1 MQKQKISRL
10 EANIA
15 SEEQTRNSLER
26 SFNGTRSFDILKE
39 QESHLIQL
47 NEEDQVIINDD
58 DDDDDDVA
66 NSDRGKR
73 SCHASPR
80 KDKRDLQKIWR
91 DLDGCRVSCGR
102 HDWGGR
108 RLDYQRFESDRQS
121 DGRWSQ
127 RPRGEAG
134 LSAARPD
141 LPGRALPFQHRR
153 QSRRLPRR
161 THLAP
166 HFGGRRVCG

>member
-15 SEEQTRNSLER
+15 SEGQARNSLER
-26 SFNGTRSFDILKE
+26 RFNSTRSFDTLKE
-39 QESHLIQL
+39 QESHLLQL
-47 NEEDQVIINDD
+47 NEEDQAIIN
-58 DDDDDDVA
+58 DDDDDVA

-73 SCHASPR
+73 SSHASPR
-80 KDKRDLQKIWR
+80 KDKRDLQKIWC
-91 DLDGCRVSCGR
+91 DLEGCRVSCGR

-127 RPRGEAG
+127 RRQGEAG

-141 LPGRALPFQHRR
+141 WPGRALPFEHRR

-166 HFGGRRVCG
+166 HFGGRRVRG